1 METETNKEP
10 EVRPMSQRR
19 KSPVQ
24 PENIEPE
31 MCSLDLRLQILHG
44 LPFFAGLSHDDVHKI
59 NASFQDRGYRRGA
72 TIFFAGD
79 AVNRLYVVAVGKVKL
94 MRHTLSGQEILLDIL
109 TPGEF
114 FGNLAAPDNAM
125 NLDTAIAQTTLC
137 LLSIETDDFRQIMT
151 SYPSVALAV
160 LSLTDERLNAAHE
173 KIQQLSALVALAV
186 LSLTDERL
194 NAAHEKIQQ
203 LSACSVEQRIV
214 HTLLKLA
221 EKLGEPHEVGLLI
234 QMPLAREDLAAMAG
248 TTTES
253 ASRTLSQLQK
263 DGMIAT
269 GRQWVAIVDQPGLRA
284 LVEDATG

>member
-1 METETNKEP
+1 MGIATNKEP

-59 NASFQDRGYRRGA
+59 NASFQDRGYRRAA

-114 FGNLAAPDNAM
+114 FGSLAAPDNAM
-125 NLDTAIAQTTLC
+125 NLDTAIAQTTAC
-137 LLSIETDDFRQIMT
+137 LLSIETDDFRKIMT
-151 SYPSVALAV
+151 RYP
-160 LSLTDERLNAAHE
+160 
-173 KIQQLSALVALAV
+173 LVALAV

-221 EKLGEPHEVGLLI
+221 EKLGESHEVGLLI
-234 QMPLAREDLAAMAG
+234 QMPLSRDDLAAMAG

-269 GRQWVAIVDQPGLRA
+269 GRQWVAIVDHAGLRA
-284 LVEDATG
+284 LAENGTG